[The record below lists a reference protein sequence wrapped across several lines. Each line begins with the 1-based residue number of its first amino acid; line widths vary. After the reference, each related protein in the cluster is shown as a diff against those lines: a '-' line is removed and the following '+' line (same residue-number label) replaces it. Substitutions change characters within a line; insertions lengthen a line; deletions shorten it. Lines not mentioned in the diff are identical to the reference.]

1 MLSTETL
8 GRWLTARHHQLF
20 CIRFIYSTQTHRLI
34 AISSCAKPV
43 SPQATAL
50 VAPQSESLVS
60 MPDSVPRDA
69 LEGFELSEV
78 LNQDPLNKSI
88 TLLGTFSGR
97 AGPAIVQLTRRPFDA
112 EKLCAKATISRAT
125 CREKQFEN
133 DVYSKV
139 SWKCI
144 KKMVHGC
151 RIS

>member
-1 MLSTETL
+1 
-8 GRWLTARHHQLF
+8 
-20 CIRFIYSTQTHRLI
+20 
-34 AISSCAKPV
+34 
-43 SPQATAL
+43 
-50 VAPQSESLVS
+50 

-112 EKLCAKATISRAT
+112 ETLCAKATISRAT

-151 RIS
+151 RICESAASTTARRMALCACGTSSSTD